1 MEGKGGCRRKVC
13 SSGVKGG
20 DGSGVIQF
28 EFVYDVRIN
37 FDLFRWCLHRAVVSL
52 DFDRVRSSGTVGKGL
67 NRVRRIFPRSLLD
80 NTTSNSNSQ
89 LSLIEVKGIEGKE

>member
-52 DFDRVRSSGTVGKGL
+52 DFERVRSSGTVGKGL

-89 LSLIEVKGIEGKE
+89 LKIRV